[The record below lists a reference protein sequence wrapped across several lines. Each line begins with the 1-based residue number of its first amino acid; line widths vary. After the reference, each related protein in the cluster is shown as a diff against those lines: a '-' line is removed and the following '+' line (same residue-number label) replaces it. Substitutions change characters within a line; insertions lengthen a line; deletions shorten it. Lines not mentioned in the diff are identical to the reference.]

1 LKALPD
7 WNKRRIAVAL
17 IIVALAAG
25 IAALMVSRAK
35 KDAALPLKIIPDHV
49 DIQAKDVLFTDVG
62 ADGTKWEIRADK
74 GIYLRKE
81 NKALFEKVVVKLV
94 LPDGGVYRMQG
105 DQGELGT
112 ESRDMSITGHV
123 ILDSDRGD
131 RVKVDTL
138 NYSNKERVIRTDSA
152 VVHENDRIELRGKGM
167 VLSLTKRE
175 FKLLSNVRALIKR

>member
-1 LKALPD
+1 MGD
-7 WNKRRIAVAL
+7 
-17 IIVALAAG
+17 
-25 IAALMVSRAK
+25 
-35 KDAALPLKIIPDHV
+35 
-49 DIQAKDVLFTDVG
+49 
-62 ADGTKWEIRADK
+62 RADK

-94 LPDGGVYRMQG
+94 LPMGGSTACRES
-105 DQGELGT
+105 GELGT

-152 VVHENDRIELRGKGM
+152 LF
-167 VLSLTKRE
+167 TKTIA
-175 FKLLSNVRALIKR
+175 SSCVGRAWCCP